1 MDIIIHLSKLQDCTT
16 TRVNHYINCGL
27 CVIMMN
33 QCKIIS
39 FNKHTAT
46 VKDVNDGGGYACVGA
61 EGIWKI
67 SVPSLQ
73 CCYESKTTLK
83 KSLNLEIYIY
93 NCISVLLIL
102 ISKL

>member
-1 MDIIIHLSKLQDCTT
+1 
-16 TRVNHYINCGL
+16 
-27 CVIMMN
+27 MMN
-33 QCKIIS
+33 QCRIIS
-39 FNKHTAT
+39 FNKHTTT

-83 KSLNLEIYIY
+83 KG
-93 NCISVLLIL
+93 LI
-102 ISKL
+102 